1 MSEYFISKGK
11 NVYVYDQESFKVIQK
26 IEVSFPTFAKYKDN
40 TVGRQLKILNLVFNK
55 DESKLAVLVGSK
67 LFADQ
72 VENIFLFVFKQGG

>member
-1 MSEYFISKGK
+1 M
-11 NVYVYDQESFKVIQK
+11 VA
-26 IEVSFPTFAKYKDN
+26 FAKYKDN